1 MNLWDGC
8 IKTFKKRNMRF
19 LIFIVLMLGVTGIA
33 CAQMT
38 DAQVV
43 EAVKSAQA
51 QGKSQDEIILM
62 LSQKGVTKE
71 QVLRI
76 KTNLESQGSNMTET
90 QAIGDSR
97 MRVNNTFGNVRDSL
111 SLNLQRNRNNV
122 YGRELFNNKMLTFE
136 PSLNIPTPENYKL
149 GPGDEVIID
158 IWGNSEE
165 TIRATISP
173 EGSITIPNLGPV
185 YLSGKLINEA
195 SSYMKNML
203 ARIYSDLNSE
213 NPGTFLKVSLGQ
225 IRSIQV
231 NVMGEVMMPG
241 TYTLPSLASVFH
253 ALYAA
258 GGVNNVGTLRDVV
271 LYRNGKAF
279 KHVDVYDYIMNGNN
293 SFDITLQDGDLIN
306 VGTYESIVT
315 VVGKV
320 KRPMRYE
327 MKGEESL
334 SKLLEYAGGFTS
346 SAYKKNVNVSR
357 KGDSEFQM
365 YTVYNDDFVD
375 FKLANGDS
383 IMVDSIISRYENR
396 VSVTG
401 AVYRPG
407 NYAINNS
414 IKTVKDLINVVEGP
428 REDAFLNRTILY
440 REKEDLSQEML
451 AVDLGK
457 LLRGEIDDIPL
468 KKNDRLYVPSAT
480 QLRGDYVIDIRGE
493 VKDPRK
499 YPFVDNMTLEDAV
512 LQAGGL
518 LESASMV
525 RVDVSRRI
533 KSPNSTEEAP
543 AEAELFTFGLK
554 NGLVVEGDPEFTLEP
569 FDEIYVRRSPGY
581 REQQNV
587 IVSGEVLYPGVYAKR
602 SSNDRLS
609 DIVKRAGGVTSKA
622 YVNGARLL
630 RRMNAD
636 ELERVSSALQ
646 LAKHSSRDSLVIDSM
661 SLEKVY
667 YVGIDLKKALENP
680 GGEADLVLR
689 EGDVLHVSN
698 YVNTVK
704 ISGAVM
710 HPNAVTYHKKMKYKD
725 YVENAGGYSVDA
737 KKRRAYVLYPNGTLA
752 VCKGNRTK
760 IEPGSEIIVPLK
772 SMNKNRM
779 GLPEI
784 LSLASST
791 TSIAAMVTAILNN
804 TK

>member
-1 MNLWDGC
+1 
-8 IKTFKKRNMRF
+8 MRF
-19 LIFIVLMLGVTGIA
+19 LIFIVLMLGVTVITY
-33 CAQMT
+33 AQMT
-38 DAQVV
+38 DTQVI

-76 KTNLESQGSNMTET
+76 KANLEGQGGHVGESQIEGT
-90 QAIGDSR
+90 DR
-97 MRVNNTFGNVRDSL
+97 MRTNYNFGDRRDSL
-111 SLNLQRNRNNV
+111 LLGLKKSKNSV
-122 YGRELFNNKMLTFE
+122 YGRELFNNKLLTFE
-136 PSLNIPTPENYKL
+136 PSLNIPTPGNYKL

-165 TIRATISP
+165 TIRGVISP
-173 EGSITIPNLGPV
+173 EGSINVPNLGPI
-185 YLSGKLINEA
+185 YLNGKLVDEA
-195 SSYMKNML
+195 SAYLKNML
-203 ARIYSDLNSE
+203 SRIYSDLNSE

-231 NVMGEVMMPG
+231 NVMGEVVMPG

-279 KHVDVYDYIMNGNN
+279 KHVDIYDYIMNGNN

-306 VGTYESIVT
+306 VGTYAKIVT

-320 KRPMRYE
+320 KRPMQYE
-327 MKGEESL
+327 MKGEETL
-334 SKLLEYAGGFTS
+334 GKLLKYAGGFAS
-346 SAYKKNVNVSR
+346 DAYKKNVNVSR

-365 YTVYNDDFVD
+365 YTVYNEDFD
-375 FKLANGDS
+375 NFKLANGDS
-383 IMVDSIISRYENR
+383 IMIDSIVNRYENR

-414 IKTVKDLINVVEGP
+414 IKTVKDLVNVVEGP
-428 REDAFLNRTILY
+428 REDAFLNRVILY
-440 REKEDLSQEML
+440 REKEDLTREML

-468 KKNDRLYVPSAT
+468 KKNDYLYVPSAT
-480 QLRGDYVIDIRGE
+480 ELRGDYVIDIRGE
-493 VKDPRK
+493 VKNPRK
-499 YPFVDNMTLEDAV
+499 YPFVENMTLEDAV

-518 LESASMV
+518 LESASTV

-533 KSPNSTEEAP
+533 KAPNSTEEAP
-543 AEAELFTFGLK
+543 AEAELFTFALK
-554 NGLVVEGDPEFTLEP
+554 DGLVVEGDPEFTLEP
-569 FDEIYVRRSPGY
+569 FDEISVRRSPGY

-587 IVSGEVLYPGVYAKR
+587 MVRGEVLYPGVYAKR
-602 SSNDRLS
+602 SSDDRLS
-609 DIVKRAGGVTSKA
+609 DLVKRAGGITSKA
-622 YVNGARLL
+622 YVNGTRLL

-636 ELERVSSALQ
+636 ELERVKSAMQ
-646 LAKHSSRDSLVIDSM
+646 LAKHSSRDSVVIDSM
-661 SLEKVY
+661 AFEQGY
-667 YVGIDLKKALENP
+667 YVGINLKEALENP
-680 GGEADLVLR
+680 GGESDLVLR
-689 EGDVLHVSN
+689 EGDILLVSN

-710 HPNAVTYHKKMKYKD
+710 HPNAVTYLKKMKYKD
-725 YVENAGGYSVDA
+725 YIENAGGYSVDA

-772 SMNKNRM
+772 SKDRNKM

>member
-1 MNLWDGC
+1 
-8 IKTFKKRNMRF
+8 MRF
-19 LIFIVLMLGVTGIA
+19 LIFVVLMLGVTGIA

-38 DAQVV
+38 DAQVI

-76 KTNLESQGSNMTET
+76 KASLESQGSNTTGT
-90 QAIGDSR
+90 QTMGDSR

-111 SLNLQRNRNNV
+111 SLNLKRNRNNV

-327 MKGEESL
+327 MKGDESL

-346 SAYKKNVNVSR
+346 NAYKKNVNVSR

-396 VSVTG
+396 VSVAG

-457 LLRGEIDDIPL
+457 LLRG
-468 KKNDRLYVPSAT
+468 
-480 QLRGDYVIDIRGE
+480 
-493 VKDPRK
+493 
-499 YPFVDNMTLEDAV
+499 
-512 LQAGGL
+512 
-518 LESASMV
+518 
-525 RVDVSRRI
+525 
-533 KSPNSTEEAP
+533 
-543 AEAELFTFGLK
+543 
-554 NGLVVEGDPEFTLEP
+554 
-569 FDEIYVRRSPGY
+569 
-581 REQQNV
+581 
-587 IVSGEVLYPGVYAKR
+587 
-602 SSNDRLS
+602 
-609 DIVKRAGGVTSKA
+609 
-622 YVNGARLL
+622 
-630 RRMNAD
+630 
-636 ELERVSSALQ
+636 
-646 LAKHSSRDSLVIDSM
+646 
-661 SLEKVY
+661 
-667 YVGIDLKKALENP
+667 
-680 GGEADLVLR
+680 
-689 EGDVLHVSN
+689 
-698 YVNTVK
+698 
-704 ISGAVM
+704 
-710 HPNAVTYHKKMKYKD
+710 
-725 YVENAGGYSVDA
+725 
-737 KKRRAYVLYPNGTLA
+737 
-752 VCKGNRTK
+752 
-760 IEPGSEIIVPLK
+760 
-772 SMNKNRM
+772 
-779 GLPEI
+779 
-784 LSLASST
+784 
-791 TSIAAMVTAILNN
+791 
-804 TK
+804 

>member
-1 MNLWDGC
+1 
-8 IKTFKKRNMRF
+8 
-19 LIFIVLMLGVTGIA
+19 
-33 CAQMT
+33 
-38 DAQVV
+38 
-43 EAVKSAQA
+43 
-51 QGKSQDEIILM
+51 
-62 LSQKGVTKE
+62 
-71 QVLRI
+71 
-76 KTNLESQGSNMTET
+76 
-90 QAIGDSR
+90 
-97 MRVNNTFGNVRDSL
+97 
-111 SLNLQRNRNNV
+111 
-122 YGRELFNNKMLTFE
+122 
-136 PSLNIPTPENYKL
+136 
-149 GPGDEVIID
+149 
-158 IWGNSEE
+158 
-165 TIRATISP
+165 
-173 EGSITIPNLGPV
+173 
-185 YLSGKLINEA
+185 
-195 SSYMKNML
+195 
-203 ARIYSDLNSE
+203 
-213 NPGTFLKVSLGQ
+213 
-225 IRSIQV
+225 
-231 NVMGEVMMPG
+231 MP
-241 TYTLPSLASVFH
+241 PRKD
-253 ALYAA
+253 
-258 GGVNNVGTLRDVV
+258 N
-271 LYRNGKAF
+271 
-279 KHVDVYDYIMNGNN
+279 IMNGNN

-306 VGTYESIVT
+306 VGTYEKIVT
-315 VVGKV
+315 VAGKV

-346 SAYKKNVNVSR
+346 DAYKKNVNVSR
-357 KGDSEFQM
+357 KGDSEFQI
-365 YTVYNDDFVD
+365 YTVNNEDFVD
-375 FKLANGDS
+375 FTLADGDS
-383 IMVDSIISRYENR
+383 VMIDPIISRYENR

-414 IKTVKDLINVVEGP
+414 IKTVKDLVNVVEGP

-587 IVSGEVLYPGVYAKR
+587 TVNGEVLYPGVYAKR

-636 ELERVSSALQ
+636 ELARVSSALQ

-760 IEPGSEIIVPLK
+760 IEPGCEIIVPLK

>member
-1 MNLWDGC
+1 
-8 IKTFKKRNMRF
+8 MRF
-19 LIFIVLMLGVTGIA
+19 LIFIVLMLGITGIA
-33 CAQMT
+33 WAQMT

-76 KTNLESQGSNMTET
+76 KENYERENAGKQGGLAQGNRERIETISLGNRDVVLVTE
-90 QAIGDSR
+90 GDKHSI
-97 MRVNNTFGNVRDSL
+97 FG
-111 SLNLQRNRNNV
+111 RN
-122 YGRELFNNKMLTFE
+122 LFNNKNLTFE
-136 PSLNIPTPENYKL
+136 PSLNIPTPENYVL

-158 IWGNSEE
+158 IWGNSEL
-165 TIRATISP
+165 TVRQVISP
-173 EGSITIPNLGPV
+173 EGNINVSNIGPI
-185 YLSGKLINEA
+185 YLNGKRIQEA
-195 SSYMKNML
+195 SSYLKAMFS
-203 ARIYSDLNSE
+203 RIYSDLASE
-213 NPGTFLKVSLGQ
+213 NPSTFLKVSLGQ

-231 NVMGEVMMPG
+231 NVMGEIVMPG
-241 TYTLPSLASVFH
+241 TYMLPSLATVFH

-306 VGTYESIVT
+306 VGTYEKIVT

-334 SKLLEYAGGFTS
+334 TQLLEYAGGFAS
-346 SAYKKNVNVSR
+346 DAYKKNVNVSR
-357 KGDSEFQM
+357 KGDSEFQI
-365 YTVYNDDFVD
+365 YTVNNADFAD
-375 FKLANGDS
+375 FILADGDS
-383 IMVDSIISRYENR
+383 IMIDPIISRYENR
-396 VSVTG
+396 VTVDG

-407 NYAINNS
+407 NYAINSS
-414 IKTVKDLINVVEGP
+414 IKTVKDLINLVEGP

-440 REKEDLSQEML
+440 REKEDLTKEI
-451 AVDLGK
+451 DLGK
-457 LLRGEIDDIPL
+457 LLRGEIDDILL

-480 QLRGDYVIDIRGE
+480 ELRGDYVIDIRGE
-493 VKDPRK
+493 VKNPRK

-525 RVDVSRRI
+525 RVDVARRI
-533 KSPNSTEEAP
+533 KAPNSTEEAP
-543 AEAELFTFGLK
+543 EEAELFTFALK

-581 REQQNV
+581 SEQQNV
-587 IVSGEVLYPGVYAKR
+587 VVRGEVLYPGVYAKR

-609 DIVKRAGGVTSKA
+609 DLVKRAGGVTSKA
-622 YVNGARLL
+622 YVKGARLL
-630 RRMNAD
+630 RRMNSD
-636 ELERVSSALQ
+636 ELDRVKSAMQ
-646 LAKHSSRDSLVIDSM
+646 LAKHSKRDSVVIDSM
-661 SLEKVY
+661 VFEQVY
-667 YVGIDLKKALENP
+667 YVGIDLKDALENP
-680 GGEADLVLR
+680 GGESDLVLR
-689 EGDVLHVSN
+689 EGDILQVSN

-710 HPNAVTYHKKMKYKD
+710 YPNAVTYIKKMKYKD
-725 YVENAGGYSVDA
+725 YIENAGGYSVDA
-737 KKRRAYVLYPNGTLA
+737 KKGKAYVLYPNGTLA

-772 SMNKNRM
+772 SMNRNRL

-784 LSLASST
+784 LSLTSST